1 MKKEAELKLLS
12 KTVEQLEMYKTENF
26 DIAAKYTINGDMWRV
41 TIQIRET
48 KRKGNYLDIMHETEY
63 TSLSLAKNWV
73 LSYLNENF
81 NLKVIQD

>member
-1 MKKEAELKLLS
+1 MKKETESKVLS
-12 KTVEQLEMYKTENF
+12 KTIEQLEIYKTENF

-48 KRKGNYLDIMHETEY
+48 KRKANYLDIPHETEY